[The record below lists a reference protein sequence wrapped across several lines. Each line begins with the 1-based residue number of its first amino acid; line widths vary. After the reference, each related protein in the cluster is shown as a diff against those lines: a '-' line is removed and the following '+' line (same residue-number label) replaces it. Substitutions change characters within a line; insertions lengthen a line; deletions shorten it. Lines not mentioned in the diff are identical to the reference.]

1 VSFLKLSIFLVETTL
16 ILLVLKNN
24 EENFENKG
32 GEKFLG
38 RGEKNLEGI
47 HRKKILKIPL
57 FHLL

>member
-1 VSFLKLSIFLVETTL
+1 L

-38 RGEKNLEGI
+38 RGEKI
-47 HRKKILKIPL
+47 
-57 FHLL
+57 